1 MYDFKKPPQYAVKPC
16 LGRLLKARKIT
27 QLQLQGLSGVPQAS
41 ISRFDSN
48 QRHEATH
55 LVAISRALGV
65 AIEELFEISLI
76 EPTEDDSQPH
86 TVPPVLCTTG

>member
-1 MYDFKKPPQYAVKPC
+1 MHNVKKPPQYTVKPC
-16 LGRLLKARKIT
+16 LGKLLKARKIT

-65 AIEELFEISLI
+65 TIEELFEITLV
-76 EPTEDDSQPH
+76 EPSEDDFKPH
-86 TVPPVLCTTG
+86 IVPPVLVHN